1 MNKAKEVKT
10 TTDLVKNILQAY
22 PQTRNSDNELY
33 FRVCDAIGKQTGVD
47 IHRMSMPMFFL
58 HIAEYGFPSYE
69 TVGRARR
76 KLQANHPELCG
87 NSNVE
92 AQRMLN
98 EQVFRDY
105 GRQVN
110 V

>member
-1 MNKAKEVKT
+1 
-10 TTDLVKNILQAY
+10 
-22 PQTRNSDNELY
+22 
-33 FRVCDAIGKQTGVD
+33 
-47 IHRMSMPMFFL
+47 MFFL